1 MVGAEKKEK
10 RIIVD
15 RIRGKEWM
23 IGKIVMIPAAA
34 SSAMTS
40 TVLCRFPASAK
51 PVQNGEA
58 IKVTSGETLSSSPI
72 CPPERPK
79 DR

>member
-1 MVGAEKKEK
+1 MIGAEKKEK

-15 RIRGKEWM
+15 SIRGKERT
-23 IGKIVMIPAAA
+23 IGKTVMIPAAA
-34 SSAMTS
+34 TIAMTR
-40 TVLCRFPASAK
+40 TVQCRFPASAK

-58 IKVTSGETLSSSPI
+58 NKVTSGEMLRSSPI

-79 DR
+79 DP